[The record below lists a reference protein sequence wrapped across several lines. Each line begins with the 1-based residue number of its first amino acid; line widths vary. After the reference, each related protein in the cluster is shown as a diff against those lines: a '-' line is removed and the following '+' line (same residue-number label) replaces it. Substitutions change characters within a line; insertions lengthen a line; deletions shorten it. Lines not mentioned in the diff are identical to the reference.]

1 MKISIFL
8 RVYLFVYLSSAYIS
22 CKKYVDLELPG
33 DLVDPE
39 VNDLE
44 VEHRSS
50 KLSDELSPE
59 DKSDF
64 EDTVD
69 FTETVDLDD
78 SFDLA
83 ESPEE
88 TPDDS
93 VVVDDEVKVEEEEE
107 PDRELTEEELLDNSD
122 DSSVLTSDKLF
133 RDSTKS
139 EKFEY
144 QAEVTRLLD
153 IIVNSIYSSKDIFL
167 RELVSNSADA
177 LEKYKITALQKN
189 YSDKD
194 TVDLFIRVRSY
205 PKKRLLTIWDSGV
218 GMTKNDLMNNL
229 GTIAKSGTANFL
241 DSLSKVGN
249 DPNLIGQFGVGFYS
263 AFLVADTVIVQS
275 KHRDDKQYVW
285 KSSAANSYELFEDSE
300 NTLGDHGTLITLE
313 LREDATEY
321 LKTDVLENLV
331 KKYSQFVKYPI
342 QLYKKLGEKQ
352 ELGWVSVNE
361 TQQIWTRSKNTITEK
376 EYNDFFKKISGKDE
390 EPLAH
395 VHFTAEGDVDFKALL
410 YIPSSPSA
418 MYFTTDTVNHNV
430 KLYSRR
436 VLVSE
441 NLRDFIP
448 RYLFSVYGVV
458 DSDSFPLNVS
468 REYLQ
473 QSKLVK
479 VIGKK
484 VVRTV
489 LDTLFDVMKKSEDDV
504 KEVSEELEKVKAVN
518 GESEWN
524 SYKKEWKKRDE
535 SGYKSF
541 VEELKKEAEKKK
553 EEKKEEKKEKKEDN
567 KEDKKEKWMEDMK
580 LRKKKLERKLKEVD
594 KYGKFYKGFKGSLKV
609 GCYDDDQNRK
619 KIARLLRYKTL
630 FSEKELTFDQY
641 VEAMKEE
648 QTEIYYVTSENYE
661 DLKTMPHL
669 QGLKKRKFDVLYL
682 SDTMDE
688 SCLTKLEEYKGK
700 KFKNVQ
706 KADLNLKLTEEE
718 ENEEKRKEAK
728 YKPLLLYLK
737 DMFPETS
744 GVKLS
749 RRLVEDPCT
758 VVASEWSMSSHMEKL
773 MKSYAVHRDEKFETF
788 NKLSSKVLELNPDH
802 PIMIKLLYL
811 FTQAQNMLKEDK
823 LDKED
828 KEDKDKAAKLDKE
841 DKHEDADK
849 KKDESEE
856 GAEKKESKD
865 EDEEAT
871 AAVEQDPELVEKKKR
886 YMKRLDRLF
895 KLLYNAA
902 KLKSG
907 FVLEEPQLVVNYLYE
922 KLNRSLGDVVE
933 RDYDKSK
940 DLKLDDF
947 EVPKVD
953 VKVPEHVKRLQEQ
966 EEARKA
972 AEASKG
978 VALNLDAVD
987 QKAEPVAE
995 EEDEEEEVKKPK
1007 KKKEKTKTKEEEK
1020 KEFDEQF
1027 EAMNELF
1034 MGKDPEGYDVTRGEV
1049 DDLDESKMMLDTLK
1063 SRGLDVEKLRN
1074 KEEDYDWANDEL

>member
-1 MKISIFL
+1 MKISLFVK
-8 RVYLFVYLSSAYIS
+8 VYLFFYLSNSYIS
-22 CKKYVDLELPG
+22 CKKYVDLDVLG
-33 DLVDPE
+33 DLV
-39 VNDLE
+39 
-44 VEHRSS
+44 
-50 KLSDELSPE
+50 SDELTDLEADLSSSK
-59 DKSDF
+59 KSV
-64 EDTVD
+64 ETPPVEEVD
-69 FTETVDLDD
+69 LKEPVDDDETVDLDD
-78 SFDLA
+78 SFDLSEPLD
-83 ESPEE
+83 ES
-88 TPDDS
+88 TDDS
-93 VVVDDEVKVEEEEE
+93 VVVDDDVKVEEDEE
-107 PDRELTEEELLDNSD
+107 PERELTEEELLDNSD

-205 PKKRLLTIWDSGV
+205 PKKRLLTVWDSGV

-275 KHRDDKQYVW
+275 KHREDKQYVW

-300 NTLGDHGTLITLE
+300 NTLGEHGTLITLE

-321 LKTDVLENLV
+321 LKTEVLENLV

-342 QLYKKLGEKQ
+342 QLYKKLGDKQ

-361 TQQIWTRSKNTITEK
+361 TQQIWTRSKNTITEQ

-410 YIPSSPSA
+410 YIPSAPAA
-418 MYFTTDTVNHNV
+418 MYFSTDAVNHNV

-489 LDTLFDVMKKSEDDV
+489 LDTLFDVMKKSDDDV
-504 KEVSEELEKVKAVN
+504 KEVSEELDKVKAVN
-518 GESEWN
+518 AESEWN
-524 SYKKEWKKRDE
+524 SYKKDWKKRDE

-541 VEELKKEAEKKK
+541 VEELKRDAEKKK
-553 EEKKEEKKEKKEDN
+553 EEKKDSKEEKKE
-567 KEDKKEKWMEDMK
+567 EDKKEKWMEDMK
-580 LRKKKLERKLKEVD
+580 VRKRKLERKMKEVD

-630 FSEKELTFDQY
+630 FSQKELTFDQY
-641 VEAMKEE
+641 VEAMPEA
-648 QTEIYYVTSENYE
+648 QTEIYYVTSENYD

-811 FTQAQNMLKEDK
+811 FTQAQNMVVTREVSDPEKLKEDK
-823 LDKED
+823 EVDVTE
-828 KEDKDKAAKLDKE
+828 
-841 DKHEDADK
+841 KHEDSDNEGGADTDSDKDGHK
-849 KKDESEE
+849 K
-856 GAEKKESKD
+856 SKD
-865 EDEEAT
+865 EEDDESST
-871 AAVEQDPELVEKKKR
+871 AVEHDPELVEKKKK

-907 FVLEEPQLVVNYLYE
+907 FVLEEPQLLVNYLYE

-947 EVPKVD
+947 EVPKVE
-953 VKVPEHVKRLQEQ
+953 VKLPEHVKRLQEQ

-972 AEASKG
+972 AEAQKG
-978 VALNLDAVD
+978 VELNLDAGETL
-987 QKAEPVAE
+987 AEPVA
-995 EEDEEEEVKKPK
+995 DEKAEKPK
-1007 KKKEKTKTKEEEK
+1007 KKKEKTKTKEEEQ

-1034 MGKDPEGYDVTRGEV
+1034 MGKDPEGYDVTRADV
-1049 DDLDESKMMLDTLK
+1049 DDLDESKMMFDTLK

-1074 KEEDYDWANDEL
+1074 KEEDYDWTNDEL

>member
-1 MKISIFL
+1 MKISLFFK
-8 RVYLFVYLSSAYIS
+8 VYLFFYLSSSYIS
-22 CKKYVDLELPG
+22 CKHVELDVPG
-33 DLVDPE
+33 DIVDPE
-39 VNDLE
+39 VSDLE
-44 VEHRSS
+44 DEHSSS
-50 KLSDELSPE
+50 KLSEKSLPE
-59 DKSDF
+59 EK
-64 EDTVD
+64 EDLEEAVD
-69 FTETVDLDD
+69 VETVDLDD

-83 ESPEE
+83 EPLDE
-88 TPDDS
+88 TTDDS
-93 VVVDDEVKVEEEEE
+93 VVVDDDVKVEEDEE
-107 PDRELTEEELLDNSD
+107 PERELTEEELLDKSD

-133 RDSTKS
+133 KDSTKS

-177 LEKYKITALQKN
+177 LEKYKITALKKN

-194 TVDLFIRVRSY
+194 TVELFIRVRSY

-321 LKTDVLENLV
+321 LKTEVLENLV

-342 QLYKKLGEKQ
+342 QLYKKLADKQ

-361 TQQIWTRSKNTITEK
+361 TQQIWTRSKNSITEQ

-410 YIPSSPSA
+410 YIPSAPGA
-418 MYFTTDTVNHNV
+418 MYFTTDAVNHNV

-489 LDTLFDVMKKSEDDV
+489 LDTLFDVMKKSDEDV
-504 KEVSEELEKVKAVN
+504 KEVSEELDKVKAVKA
-518 GESEWN
+518 EIEWN
-524 SYKKEWKKRDE
+524 SYKKDWKKRDE
-535 SGYKSF
+535 SGYKAF
-541 VEELKKEAEKKK
+541 VEEVKKEAEKKK
-553 EEKKEEKKEKKEDN
+553 EEKKDK

-580 LRKKKLERKLKEVD
+580 MRKRKLERKMKEVD
-594 KYGKFYKGFKGSLKV
+594 KYTKFYKGFKGSLKV

-641 VEAMKEE
+641 VETMPEA

-802 PIMIKLLYL
+802 PIMIKMLYL
-811 FTQAQNMLKEDK
+811 FTQAQNMAVTKAATDAGKLKEEKEVDVTEK
-823 LDKED
+823 HDDTDKEGD
-828 KEDKDKAAKLDKE
+828 DSGDSD
-841 DKHEDADK
+841 
-849 KKDESEE
+849 
-856 GAEKKESKD
+856 EKKESKAE
-865 EDEEAT
+865 EDST
-871 AAVEQDPELVEKKKR
+871 MAVEHDPELVEKKKK

-922 KLNRSLGDVVE
+922 KLNRTLGDVVE

-947 EVPKVD
+947 EVPKVEA
-953 VKVPEHVKRLQEQ
+953 KVPEHVKRLQEQ
-966 EEARKA
+966 QEARKA
-972 AEASKG
+972 AESQEG
-978 VALNLDAVD
+978 VELNLDAS
-987 QKAEPVAE
+987 EPVV
-995 EEDEEEEVKKPK
+995 EEVEDPK
-1007 KKKEKTKTKEEEK
+1007 KKTEKKKTKEEE
-1020 KEFDEQF
+1020 EQENEEQF
-1027 EAMNELF
+1027 QAMKELF
-1034 MGKDPEGYDVTRGEV
+1034 MGKDPEGYDVTRGDV
-1049 DDLDESKMMLDTLK
+1049 DDADDADENKAMFDTLK